1 MPLFSTTLAE
11 RLAKGEF
18 TVTLELHPP
27 RGFDITSTLERL
39 QPVLPHVDA
48 VNVADSPRAQG
59 RMSAL
64 VAGSLIQ
71 TRLGVE
77 TILHL
82 AIRHRNSLALH
93 SDLLGAHALGVRNV
107 FVVLGDKPAGG
118 DYPLATVV
126 SDVTSS
132 SLIELMTLFNS
143 GMGANGQPIE
153 APTSFFV
160 GAALNLNAE
169 DLDGELRVLERKVEA
184 GARFLLTQPVY
195 DAERIESVAQR
206 LGGFPLPVLLGVLP
220 LRTLRHA
227 TFLQERVPGIA
238 VPPDVYERLERS
250 SDVAAEGIALS
261 QEIINASRSRIAG
274 AYFMPPFERYVI
286 VQEVMAAVAR

>member
-1 MPLFSTTLAE
+1 MPPFSTTLAE

-77 TILHL
+77 TILHI

-132 SLIELMTLFNS
+132 SLIELMTSFNS

-169 DLDGELRVLERKVEA
+169 DLDGELRVLERKVKA

-195 DAERIESVAQR
+195 DAGRIESVAQR
-206 LGGFPLPVLLGVLP
+206 LGGFP
-220 LRTLRHA
+220 
-227 TFLQERVPGIA
+227 
-238 VPPDVYERLERS
+238 S
-250 SDVAAEGIALS
+250 
-261 QEIINASRSRIAG
+261 
-274 AYFMPPFERYVI
+274 
-286 VQEVMAAVAR
+286 